1 MKPPVL
7 ESVKA
12 IEWQYRTGEE
22 PVLVMCSDKNAYIC
36 KYMRSP
42 SAAYK
47 LVCELIGAKMAKAWT
62 ITTPETALV
71 KIRQE
76 HWAGHFVQHNHN
88 APAFGSSQMHG
99 VIDVTPST
107 YCEVRPS
114 AAILSQLLKIALFD
128 FWIGNEDRN
137 ANNANLL
144 YDIENERLVSIDY
157 GCILNTATYEYPM
170 SQLTSTDTILWSD
183 LFRQTAKE
191 SGRNRI
197 KAMADELKT
206 QYALW
211 IKQSRKA
218 VKQILDTLP
227 SEWNVPAATVADK
240 LEQLFE
246 KEWTEGV
253 WNNFTECLNDNIQE
267 LPYEI

>member
-1 MKPPVL
+1 
-7 ESVKA
+7 
-12 IEWQYRTGEE
+12 
-22 PVLVMCSDKNAYIC
+22 
-36 KYMRSP
+36 
-42 SAAYK
+42 
-47 LVCELIGAKMAKAWT
+47 
-62 ITTPETALV
+62 
-71 KIRQE
+71 
-76 HWAGHFVQHNHN
+76 
-88 APAFGSSQMHG
+88 
-99 VIDVTPST
+99 
-107 YCEVRPS
+107 
-114 AAILSQLLKIALFD
+114 
-128 FWIGNEDRN
+128 
-137 ANNANLL
+137 
-144 YDIENERLVSIDY
+144 
-157 GCILNTATYEYPM
+157 M